1 MNEEEE
7 HRASR
12 SPAPDPGPGVIR
24 RSFVLPLAL
33 LLLAAACASTPKPPP
48 PASPDIIVL
57 LPDDQGKTGA
67 IVVSGAGVEQRLDRP
82 GQTVTVEAG
91 SPPGLPTVTPGQ
103 EVQAI
108 AGPALAALPKPP
120 VRFILYFEH
129 DSADLT
135 VESQAL
141 LQKVLGLIRDRAP
154 VDVSVVGHTD
164 TVGNKEY
171 NYALSLKRAKA
182 VASILRRNGIDPS
195 VLDITSHGK
204 DNPLVPTGD
213 QVSEPRNRRVEI
225 TVR

>member
-1 MNEEEE
+1 MRNTVK
-7 HRASR
+7 A
-12 SPAPDPGPGVIR
+12 A
-24 RSFVLPLAL
+24 VLLGAL
-33 LLLAAACASTPKPPP
+33 SLLAVACATSPKPPP
-48 PASPDIIVL
+48 RASRDIIVL

-67 IVVSGAGVEQRLDRP
+67 IVVSSAGVERRLDRP

-91 SPPGLPTVTPGQ
+91 SPPGLPTVMPGQ
-103 EVQAI
+103 EVDAI

-120 VRFILYFEH
+120 ARFILYFEH
-129 DSADLT
+129 DSVDLT
-135 VESQAL
+135 PESHARL
-141 LQKVLGLIRDRAP
+141 EKVLKTIRERAP

-164 TVGNKEY
+164 TVGKKEY
-171 NYALSLKRAKA
+171 NYTLSMRRAKA
-182 VASILRRNGIDPS
+182 AASILIGKGIDPS